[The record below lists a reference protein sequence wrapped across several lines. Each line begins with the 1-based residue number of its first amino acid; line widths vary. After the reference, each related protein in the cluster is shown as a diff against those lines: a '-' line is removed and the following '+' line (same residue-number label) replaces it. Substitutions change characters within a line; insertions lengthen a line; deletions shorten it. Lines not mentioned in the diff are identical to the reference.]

1 LAEVEK
7 PKQKKQK
14 IGNDPYLEYL
24 DLLNFKQSPNK
35 PKIPKFLPR
44 DDEDPIVEK
53 KLAFSPGEVKVE
65 KMEKKIVIEDKGQEQ
80 KLEDME
86 TCIKDEIGE
95 QIGEYFKMFMEK
107 TE

>member
-1 LAEVEK
+1 
-7 PKQKKQK
+7 
-14 IGNDPYLEYL
+14 
-24 DLLNFKQSPNK
+24 LLNFKQLPNK
-35 PKIPKFLPR
+35 LKFPKFLPR
-44 DDEDPIVEK
+44 DDEDPIVGK

-80 KLEDME
+80 KQEDME
-86 TCIKDEIGE
+86 KCSTDKIGE